1 MNYHTR
7 FIVRLL
13 CVFASLA
20 CVAWPVLDREGWA
33 PLWALWP
40 GAMFATAAVFL
51 REDEG
56 DRACREHAE
65 WHYGKK
71 D

>member
-7 FIVRLL
+7 ILL
-13 CVFASLA
+13 RALCAIAAAICYLL
-20 CVAWPVLDREGWA
+20 PVIFPNGWEMV
-33 PLWALWP
+33 WWVIP
-40 GAMFATAAVFL
+40 GAMFATAAVLL

-65 WHYGKK
+65 WHYGERR
-71 D
+71 